1 LRALVAGAGGQLGAS
16 LGRALEPR
24 GATLLGRAELDVRD
38 ADAVARVVGEARPD
52 VVFNAT
58 AYNAVDG
65 AESEPA
71 AAFDVNAMAVL
82 HLGRACRAAGAM
94 LVHFSTDYVFDGS
107 DEQPIPE
114 ERVPRPIS
122 VYGASKLA
130 GEALAAASGAAYVV
144 VRTSALF
151 ATGGSRVKGG
161 SFVERILER
170 ARSGQA
176 LRVVSDQTFAPTYAP
191 DLARAA
197 IALARSGARGVF
209 HVANDGACSWHEL
222 AVAAL
227 EAAGVRAQV
236 AAITSADLDAPAAR
250 PRYSVL
256 DTSRYRAL
264 GLASMRPWRDALR
277 EMLSAV

>member
-1 LRALVAGAGGQLGAS
+1 LKALITGAGGQLGAA
-16 LGRALEPR
+16 LVRALP
-24 GATLLGRAELDVRD
+24 GATALGRAELDVRD
-38 ADAVARVVGEARPD
+38 PDAVSRALREAAPD
-52 VVFNAT
+52 VVFNAS

-65 AESEPA
+65 AESEPE
-71 AAFDVNAMAVL
+71 AAFAANAMGVL
-82 HLGRACRAAGAM
+82 HLGRACRAAGAL

-107 DEQPIPE
+107 DDRPIPE
-114 ERVPRPIS
+114 GRAPHPIS

-130 GEALAAASGAAYVV
+130 GEALAAASGAAHVV

-170 ARSGQA
+170 ARSGLP

-191 DLARAA
+191 DLAHAA
-197 IALARSGARGVF
+197 VALARSDARGLF
-209 HVANDGACSWHEL
+209 HVANEGACSWHEL

-227 EAAGVRAQV
+227 EAAGVPV
-236 AAITSADLDAPAAR
+236 AVTPISAAELGAPAAR

-256 DTSRYRAL
+256 DTARYRSM
-264 GLASMRPWRDALR
+264 GLPSMRPWREALG
-277 EMLSAV
+277 EMLHR